1 MTPWTPEDLMAD
13 LKKAHPLATGTDN
26 YRWMFWVCKQL
37 ALVSLASSSIDERV
51 HKIERDLE
59 NNFGRRK

>member
-1 MTPWTPEDLMAD
+1 MTKTAEELMSD

-37 ALVSLASSSIDERV
+37 ALAASFLSALDERV